1 VLVDKTAGPRQREA
15 MEYVTRHVRAVVGD
29 R

>member
-1 VLVDKTAGPRQREA
+1 VLVDKTAGPREREA
-15 MEYVTRHVRAVVGD
+15 MTYVMRHVQTVVGD